1 MTEERFEQMKRLE
14 ELQERYNSLCHAM
27 QSGVAFKMNYSDSE
41 TSPKHLRVGVN
52 SSLISNGA
60 LVHLLV
66 KKGVITELEYY
77 EELVEMMEAE
87 VKSYEAWIAKNS
99 GGQTKVTLG

>member
-1 MTEERFEQMKRLE
+1 MEEKKFEQMKRMD
-14 ELQERYNSLCHAM
+14 ELQERYNALSHAM

-66 KKGVITELEYY
+66 KKGLITELEYY
-77 EELVEMMEAE
+77 EELVAMMEDE
-87 VKSYEAWIAKNS
+87 VKSYEAWLFKNS
-99 GGQTKVTLG
+99 GGRTKITLG